1 MEVSMQNG
9 YQIYD
14 THTANDT
21 ARAVLEQ
28 VKQHYQ
34 FIPNAL
40 GAMVE
45 SPEAVRAYLSLDELV
60 AENSLSEEQRHVVFL
75 TIAREYN
82 CSYCVAAHTAFA
94 QMGKVDNNHIQ
105 GLREGATLSEP
116 KLEVLQQFVSKL
128 VRSDCHVSE
137 QDVREFLGHG
147 YTRQQIL
154 EIITMM
160 ANKLIAVF
168 ANRVMGTDLDE
179 ALQPLR
185 WSRVA

>member
-1 MEVSMQNG
+1 MQNG

-14 THTANDT
+14 TNTANDA

-28 VKQHYQ
+28 VKRHYQ

-45 SPEAVRAYLSLDELV
+45 SPEAVRAYLSLDNLV
-60 AENSLSEEQRHVVFL
+60 AKNSLSEEQRHVVFL

-82 CSYCVAAHTAFA
+82 CSYCVAAHSAFA
-94 QMGKVDNNHIQ
+94 HMAGLDGQQIQ
-105 GLREGATLSEP
+105 QLREGGSLADP
-116 KLEVLQQFVSKL
+116 KLEHLQQFVSRL
-128 VRSDCHVSE
+128 VQNDCHISE
-137 QDVREFLGHG
+137 QDVREFLEQG

-179 ALQPLR
+179 ALQTLR

>member
-1 MEVSMQNG
+1 MQNG

-14 THTANDT
+14 THTANDS

-28 VKQHYQ
+28 VKRHYQ

-45 SPEAVRAYLSLDELV
+45 SPEAVRAYLSLDEIV
-60 AENSLSEEQRHVVFL
+60 AENSLSEKQRHVVFL
-75 TIAREYN
+75 AIAREYN
-82 CSYCVAAHTAFA
+82 CSYCVAAHSAFA
-94 QMGKVDNNHIQ
+94 HQARLDGQQIQ
-105 GLREGATLSEP
+105 QLREGATLSDP
-116 KLEVLQQFVSKL
+116 KLEALQQFVRKL
-128 VRSDCHVSE
+128 VQGDCHVSE
-137 QDVREFLGHG
+137 QDVREFLEHG